1 MIWAAVLAT
10 SAGCYLL
17 KLAGLSVPARV
28 LASPRVRDRGPA
40 HADRPARCPD
50 GRPDVRAR
58 AARGGRRARRGAGV
72 RGRALCCCGHR
83 SSSSSSA
90 QPAWPACSGRSAEG
104 AAADGQAPA
113 EVPVLAER
121 PPGPVDDAYAQTRWL
136 RPYRPGVVRVATSL
150 LLLATLGLVL
160 QVSLLT
166 TFRAPTTADTLVRLA
181 ITVVLLVV
189 LGTVFSR
196 CYLAGVW
203 VTDHRVRVL
212 RPLSTRSW
220 AWSEIADVRSVAGPT
235 RVLGTPLALPGHAVV
250 LVLADGFRRRHPGV
264 RPVAGLLGRPEAY
277 DMAAGA
283 VEGWF
288 EAATRRPPRTHT

>member
-1 MIWAAVLAT
+1 MA
-10 SAGCYLL
+10 
-17 KLAGLSVPARV
+17 K
-28 LASPRVRDRGPA
+28 
-40 HADRPARCPD
+40 RPPKYRF
-50 GRPDVRAR
+50 
-58 AARGGRRARRGAGV
+58 
-72 RGRALCCCGHR
+72 
-83 SSSSSSA
+83 
-90 QPAWPACSGRSAEG
+90 WP
-104 AAADGQAPA
+104 
-113 EVPVLAER
+113 ER
-121 PPGPVDDAYAQTRWL
+121 PPGPVDDAYTQTRWL
-136 RPYRPGVVRVATSL
+136 RPYRPGFVRVATSL

-196 CYLAGVW
+196 CYLSGVW

-235 RVLGTPLALPGHAVV
+235 RVLGTPFAVAGHAVV
-250 LVLADGFRRRHPGV
+250 LVLADGSDV
-264 RPVAGLLGRPEAY
+264 VTPVCDRSPDFLGRPEAY

-288 EAATRRPPRTHT
+288 EASTRRGDLPPRAST